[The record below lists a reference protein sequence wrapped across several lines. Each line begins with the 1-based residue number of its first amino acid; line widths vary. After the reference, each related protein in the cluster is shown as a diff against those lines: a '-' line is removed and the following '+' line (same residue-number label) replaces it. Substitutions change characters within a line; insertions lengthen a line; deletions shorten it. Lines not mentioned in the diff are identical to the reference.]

1 MWWVLIQWEGRAN
14 CSENLE
20 QANSTVW
27 ATVKKGNTCAKPW
40 KTKKRVLKYSKQKE
54 EHMLFGVTVQWWEW
68 LEFETI
74 TVFLVLK
81 TNTWFAYFNHITYI
95 NSDFIYDFPWHLTL
109 QDWTSAHFSQNYQ
122 AGKVC
127 LIFPD
132 LLFRCLSRDT
142 FTSGLSVLSY
152 SSNNQEPS
160 LALPG
165 QWPRF
170 PVSVCSHWLPYQVL
184 VCGSDSVQPFVKWLF
199 IVQN

>member
-109 QDWTSAHFSQNYQ
+109 QDLSQCPLFPKLPSRQSLLDISWPPLSELVSGHLHLWPQCPKLFLQQPRAIFSSTWAVAQM
-122 AGKVC
+122 
-127 LIFPD
+127 
-132 LLFRCLSRDT
+132 
-142 FTSGLSVLSY
+142 
-152 SSNNQEPS
+152 PS
-160 LALPG
+160 LCLFSLTSLSSLSL
-165 QWPRF
+165 WVRF
-170 PVSVCSHWLPYQVL
+170 CPAVC
-184 VCGSDSVQPFVKWLF
+184 
-199 IVQN
+199 